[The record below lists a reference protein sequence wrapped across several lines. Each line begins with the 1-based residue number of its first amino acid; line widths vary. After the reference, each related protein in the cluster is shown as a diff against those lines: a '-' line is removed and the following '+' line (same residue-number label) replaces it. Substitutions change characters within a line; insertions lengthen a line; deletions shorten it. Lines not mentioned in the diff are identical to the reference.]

1 MSLNGTKENIGM
13 ILWTDVTGGK
23 ADTQIGTDE
32 LLIQGELNIFCLYES
47 VEEKTDWINRTVP
60 YEGRI
65 ECMGT
70 VPGMYHQ
77 ASLNLTDVNVEA
89 RMDENGEMRIL
100 GIEATLEV
108 RLVVYEEEKSRFLKI
123 CICWI
128 MSAFRI

>member
-1 MSLNGTKENIGM
+1 
-13 ILWTDVTGGK
+13 
-23 ADTQIGTDE
+23 
-32 LLIQGELNIFCLYES
+32 
-47 VEEKTDWINRTVP
+47 
-60 YEGRI
+60 
-65 ECMGT
+65 MGT

-89 RMDENGEMRIL
+89 RMDENEMRIL